1 MSAELC
7 EVEGVIRL
15 YDGKVLFPYG
25 ELRINKDLPGFLRI
39 FMVYFVFS
47 LEQPDNTQIMAINCK
62 LKTQH
67 H

>member
-1 MSAELC
+1 MRSYVKLY
-7 EVEGVIRL
+7 GVIQL
-15 YDGKVLFPYG
+15 YNGKVLFPYG

-39 FMVYFVFS
+39 FKVSFVFS
-47 LEQPDNTQIMAINCK
+47 LEQFDNTQIMAINCK